1 MKGDKGRNKTLL
13 FAEIRLSKNPNA
25 AHSYNIEV
33 IYRKVA
39 GYKLN
44 IQQAFICLTNIL
56 VVVVFLLVSCKRS
69 LHILYI
75 SP

>member
-13 FAEIRLSKNPNA
+13 FAEIQLSKNPNA

-44 IQQAFICLTNIL
+44 IQQAFA
-56 VVVVFLLVSCKRS
+56 LL
-69 LHILYI
+69 IF
-75 SP
+75 